1 MFDFPGGEELEDIE
15 DGDVPA
21 VIGQAVAGVV
31 EIEGQGGV
39 AAGGRGLAGF
49 FDFPL
54 IVVERVDGR
63 GEAVVA
69 EVEGEDA
76 EAAAE
81 VEERERGAAEF
92 GEDGGVER
100 VAAEL

>member
-39 AAGGRGLAGF
+39 AAGASGLAGF
-49 FDFPL
+49 FDFTL
-54 IVVERVDGR
+54 IVVERVDGW

-69 EVEGEDA
+69 EVEGADA
-76 EAAAE
+76 EAAAQ
-81 VEERERGAAEF
+81 VEERQVGAAEF

>member
-1 MFDFPGGEELEDIE
+1 MFDFPGREELEDVE
-15 DGDVPA
+15 DGDVSA
-21 VIGQAVAGVV
+21 VIGQAVAGIV
-31 EIEGQGGV
+31 EIEGEGGIS
-39 AAGGRGLAGF
+39 AGGGGF
-49 FDFPL
+49 ARFLDFPL
-54 IVVERVDGR
+54 IVVERMDGR

-76 EAAAE
+76 ETAAE
-81 VEERERGAAEF
+81 VEERQVGAAEF